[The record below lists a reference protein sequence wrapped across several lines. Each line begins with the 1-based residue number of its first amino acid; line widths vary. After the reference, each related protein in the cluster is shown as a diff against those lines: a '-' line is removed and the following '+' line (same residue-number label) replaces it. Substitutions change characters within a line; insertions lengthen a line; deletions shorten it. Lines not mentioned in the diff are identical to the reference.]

1 MVSAAFTT
9 AMRTFLS
16 RSIKQEDER
25 TEEKALGTPELTS
38 ASEDWS
44 LTTTFKDLLDLKYLI
59 TEENILVDDKFK
71 MVAACAKELDDV
83 IL

>member
-59 TEENILVDDKFK
+59 TENILVDDKFK